1 MKIKAF
7 SISLLCIA
15 FIYPLQTVYAQL
27 GTLSPPTNATLDLGV
42 NINRLINFAI
52 GSGTVVFLYMFVRGA
67 IEWVLSEGDKMHLQ
81 TARNR
86 MTQAGIGLVLLGV
99 TFGIA
104 NLVRAI
110 TYTK

>member
-1 MKIKAF
+1 MRIKAF
-7 SISLLCIA
+7 ILSVLLISLL
-15 FIYPLQTVYAQL
+15 YPIHAANAQL

-42 NINRLINFAI
+42 NINRFINFAI
-52 GSGTVVFLYMFVRGA
+52 GTVVFLYMFVRGA
-67 IEWVLSEGDKMHLQ
+67 IEWVISEGDKMHLQ

-110 TYTK
+110 TYTP